1 MRHVREFFN
10 GHVRMEA
17 DDAVVRRM
25 DAHEGDRALADGVFV
40 VLRVDAVGASDL
52 AQGGSAAFHDVRN
65 AEAASDFHKLPPGDH
80 DFAAGTERVHRDQNG
95 GGIVVDHK
103 GGLGSRKRAEQFL
116 NVAVAAAAFPCG
128 KVQLKVGVPPASL
141 EDGVHGLVREDGA
154 AHIGMDDDPGGVE
167 HAAEARCGL
176 FFREGGEPGEQG
188 VQAELSGIRKASFL
202 DVSAAAVQKGVGE
215 RPEQWAGRRCVQ
227 YGRGVFQSAQAGVDR
242 RQGAKEVVHVFSCE
256 KCGRMRPL

>member
-1 MRHVREFFN
+1 MREEAAAAQILNEREAVPVRHVREFFN

-25 DAHEGDRALADGVFV
+25 DAHEGDRALVDGVFV

-65 AEAASDFHKLPPGDH
+65 AETASDFHKLPPGDH

-141 EDGVHGLVREDGA
+141 
-154 AHIGMDDDPGGVE
+154 
-167 HAAEARCGL
+167 
-176 FFREGGEPGEQG
+176 
-188 VQAELSGIRKASFL
+188 
-202 DVSAAAVQKGVGE
+202 
-215 RPEQWAGRRCVQ
+215 
-227 YGRGVFQSAQAGVDR
+227 
-242 RQGAKEVVHVFSCE
+242 
-256 KCGRMRPL
+256 

>member
-1 MRHVREFFN
+1 M
-10 GHVRMEA
+10 
-17 DDAVVRRM
+17 
-25 DAHEGDRALADGVFV
+25 
-40 VLRVDAVGASDL
+40 
-52 AQGGSAAFHDVRN
+52 
-65 AEAASDFHKLPPGDH
+65 
-80 DFAAGTERVHRDQNG
+80 
-95 GGIVVDHK
+95 
-103 GGLGSRKRAEQFL
+103 
-116 NVAVAAAAFPCG
+116 AVAAAAFPCG

-256 KCGRMRPL
+256 KCGRMRSL